1 MMPGLQKYTFA
12 PWQTWYTLRIGCSN
26 IISRDTLR
34 PFHLFWWL
42 RIVVPLSVVPS
53 PVDCTAEQIAVQLVV
68 MTSPMGCTE
77 EELTAADILEKK
89 HDK

>member
-1 MMPGLQKYTFA
+1 
-12 PWQTWYTLRIGCSN
+12 
-26 IISRDTLR
+26 
-34 PFHLFWWL
+34 
-42 RIVVPLSVVPS
+42 VVPS